1 MKINENAS
9 IKIPSKLIVPI
20 LTFAL
25 GAVFFFVG
33 LDYGF
38 WDSAAAKPT
47 KGFFPTIMSVA
58 LMIISVLGIINGIK
72 AEKVEF
78 KLYNWFVPLGL
89 VAVIAASY
97 VIGLVPAILIFEF
110 VWLRLYEKV
119 SWKATIITLAIVVFI
134 VVCCFQLWLGID
146 FPVGLIG
153 NLIFG

>member
-9 IKIPSKLIVPI
+9 IKIPTKLIVPI
-20 LTFAL
+20 VTFII
-25 GAVFFFVG
+25 GAVFFYIG

-38 WDSAAAKPT
+38 WNSVALKPT

-78 KLYNWFVPLGL
+78 RLANWFVPAGL
-89 VAVIAASY
+89 LAVVGASY
-97 VIGLVPAILIFEF
+97 LIGLVPAILIFEF
-110 VWLRLYEKV
+110 IWLKLYEKV

>member
-20 LTFAL
+20 LTFIV
-25 GAVFFFVG
+25 GAVFFYVG

-38 WDSAAAKPT
+38 WDSNALKPT

-58 LMIISVLGIINGIK
+58 LMIISVLGIINGAK

-89 VAVIAASY
+89 LAVIGASY
-97 VIGLVPAILIFEF
+97 IIGLVPAILIFEF

-119 SWKATIITLAIVVFI
+119 SWKATIITLAIIVFI
-134 VVCCFQLWLGID
+134 VVCCFQIWLGID
-146 FPVGLIG
+146 FPIGLIG

>member
-9 IKIPSKLIVPI
+9 FKIPTKLIVPI
-20 LTFAL
+20 ITF
-25 GAVFFFVG
+25 FYVG

-38 WDSAAAKPT
+38 WDSNALKPT

-58 LMIISVLGIINGIK
+58 LMIFSILGIVNGAK

-78 KLYNWFVPLGL
+78 KLANWFVPAGL
-89 VAVIAASY
+89 LAVVGASY
-97 VIGLVPAILIFEF
+97 IIGLVPAIIIFEF

-134 VVCCFQLWLGID
+134 VVCCFQIWLGID

>member
-1 MKINENAS
+1 M
-9 IKIPSKLIVPI
+9 
-20 LTFAL
+20 
-25 GAVFFFVG
+25 
-33 LDYGF
+33 
-38 WDSAAAKPT
+38 KPT

-58 LMIISVLGIINGIK
+58 LMLISVLGIINGIK

-78 KLYNWFVPLGL
+78 KLANWFVPAGL
-89 VAVIAASY
+89 LAVMGASFL
-97 VIGLVPAILIFEF
+97 IGLVPAILIFEF
-110 VWLRLYEKV
+110 VWLKLYEKV